1 MLRNSASANLAKAM
15 ATSVEGPVTINPNFA
30 FSAVP
35 KIPTGTV
42 FTLAPTNTFSNLRL
56 IFAA

>member
-1 MLRNSASANLAKAM
+1 MRNSASACLAKAI
-15 ATSVEGPVTINPNFA
+15 AASVEGPVTINPKVA
-30 FSAVP
+30 SSAVP

-42 FTLAPTNTFSNLRL
+42 FTFAPTNTFSSLRL